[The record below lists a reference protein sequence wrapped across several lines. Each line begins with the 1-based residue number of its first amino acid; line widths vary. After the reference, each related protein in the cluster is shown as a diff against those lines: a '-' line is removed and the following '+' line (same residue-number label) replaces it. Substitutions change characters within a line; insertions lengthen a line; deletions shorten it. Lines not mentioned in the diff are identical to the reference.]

1 MEEDKR
7 AGSGPVS
14 VGLLAHVDAGK
25 TTLSEALLYH
35 AHRIRTMGRVDHQDA
50 FLDAHP
56 LERARG
62 ITIFSDQAEFTLGG
76 REFFLVDTP
85 GHVDFAAE
93 MERAISVMDAAV
105 LVLSCAEGVQG
116 HTRTVWNLLRRAH
129 VPTFLFLN
137 KTDRAGAD
145 PERVLREAQRQLSPD
160 IQPAEALDEAVAERE
175 DDLLEAYLAGE
186 LSGEAVQ
193 SAARRQIRE
202 ERLFPCYRGSALLD
216 EGVQALL
223 DGLASLAQTRYD
235 PEAPFG
241 ARVFRIRHDAQGNRL
256 TFLKL
261 MGGRLRVRD
270 AVAIGEETC
279 RIGEIRLYNGSRFS
293 ALREAQAGQ
302 LVAVTGLADCLP
314 GQALGQCEPAPSPLS
329 APLLSARVE
338 FPREVPV
345 QEVLSAFRKLEAED
359 PSLGVQW
366 NESLQEL
373 HIRVMG
379 VIQLEVLQELVR
391 ERFGFSVAFGRP
403 EIVYRETI
411 AAPVLGAGHYEPLR
425 HYAEVHVRLVPL
437 PRGSGIEFASRC
449 HVDDLPLQFQNL
461 VRTHVFEKEHLG
473 VLTGSPI
480 ADIRVELL
488 AGRAHLKHTEG
499 GDFRQATYRAI
510 RQGLMKAE
518 SILLEPY
525 YAFAIDAPQTC
536 MGRVLSDIQRM
547 SGTFDPPETDG
558 ERATV
563 RGRVPVSEM
572 MDYAPDLAALTKG
585 QGHLALRFDGYEPCH
600 NAQEVIARRAYCA
613 EADKENDADSVFC
626 QKGAGFVVHWDK
638 ADDWMHC
645 AVPEDA

>member
-1 MEEDKR
+1 MSEEQRGKE
-7 AGSGPVS
+7 SPVS

-35 AHRIRTMGRVDHQDA
+35 AHSIRAMGRVDHQDS
-50 FLDAHP
+50 FLDTHP

-62 ITIFSDQAEFTLGG
+62 ITIFSDQAAFQLEG

-93 MERAISVMDAAV
+93 MERALSVMDYAI
-105 LVLSCAEGVQG
+105 LILSCAEGVQG

-137 KTDRAGAD
+137 KTDRPGAD
-145 PERVLREAQRQLSPD
+145 PGRVLEEAKRQLSPN
-160 IQPAEALDEAVAERE
+160 ICPASALAEAVAERE
-175 DDLLEAYLAGE
+175 EDLLDAYLEGT
-186 LSGEAVQ
+186 LSSRDVEA
-193 SAARRQIRE
+193 AACRQMQAE
-202 ERLFPCYRGSALLD
+202 TLFPCYQGSALQD
-216 EGVQALL
+216 EGVEALL
-223 DGLASLAQTRYD
+223 EGLARLTATHYA
-235 PEAPFG
+235 PAAPFG

-256 TFLKL
+256 TFLKIMAGHL
-261 MGGRLRVRD
+261 SVRD
-270 AVAIGEETC
+270 AVAIGEETF
-279 RIGEIRLYNGSRFS
+279 RIGEIRLYNGSRFT
-293 ALREAQAGQ
+293 ALRGARAGQ
-302 LVAVTGLADCLP
+302 LVAVTGLPNCLP
-314 GQALGQCEPAPSPLS
+314 GQVLGACAAAPAPVT
-329 APLLSARVE
+329 APLLRARVE
-338 FPREVPV
+338 YPKDLPV
-345 QEVLSAFRKLEAED
+345 RTVLSAFRKLEAED
-359 PSLGVQW
+359 PTLSVQW
-366 NESLQEL
+366 QESLREL

-391 ERFGFSVAFGRP
+391 ERFGFSVTFGRP

-437 PRGSGIEFASRC
+437 PRGSGIEFVSRC

-461 VRTHVFEKEHLG
+461 IRTHVFEKEHLG

-480 ADIRVELL
+480 TDIRVELL

-525 YAFAIDAPQTC
+525 YAFSIDAPQAC
-536 MGRVLSDIQRM
+536 MGRILSDIQRM

-558 ERATV
+558 ERAQV
-563 RGRVPVSEM
+563 RGRVPVAEM
-572 MDYAPDLAALTKG
+572 MDYAPALAALTKG
-585 QGHLALRFDGYEPCH
+585 QGHLALQFDGYESCH
-600 NAQEVIARRAYCA
+600 NAQEVLARRAYQP

-645 AVPEDA
+645 TVPEE